1 MMAGTGEHERVAGL
15 YTQRGDSLAVPDE
28 VEEDAVNGFVEVSG
42 RAGSAEALKRAARD
56 GVTER
61 WERIEDRS
69 MYGCVDWYLY
79 PEEQRDSYVDR

>member
-1 MMAGTGEHERVAGL
+1 MMASTGEYERVGGL
-15 YTQRGDSLAVPDE
+15 RTQRGDSIAVPDE
-28 VEEDAVNGFVEVSG
+28 VEDDAASGFAEVSG

-79 PEEQRDSYVDR
+79 PDEQRDLYADS